1 MKLATYRLGLI
12 TASLPLLLLVISPCS
27 AQQVNPEADSRFG
40 AIAWMQ
46 RSAEY
51 RTLTEQTYRYALAQ
65 LAAGMNDR
73 KWSADEVQVSEGGYE
88 LKKPAVILDLDETVL
103 DNSAFNA
110 RNVVHGQAFTN
121 ELWNAWC
128 QEGKADVIP
137 GALEFVRAA
146 EGLGVA
152 VFFLTNREDV
162 VKQATIDNLKRLGFN
177 AQEANVLTQNKNDG
191 RGDDKLSR
199 RAAVAKDHRIVLLVG
214 DSMGDLCDGMDVKDF
229 KARNAVASQKT
240 QMLGT
245 RWIVL
250 PNPVY
255 GGWQR
260 AVPKG
265 AGALETKENTSNP
278 KTSTP

>member
-1 MKLATYRLGLI
+1 MQSPTQRFALT
-12 TASLPLLLLVISPCS
+12 SLVSLSLVLLSSVCT
-27 AQQVNPEADSRFG
+27 AQQINPESDYRFG

-51 RTLTEQTYRYALAQ
+51 RVLTEQTYRYALTQLTTGIKDRKWTADEAQ
-65 LAAGMNDR
+65 LA
-73 KWSADEVQVSEGGYE
+73 EGGYE

-121 ELWNAWC
+121 DIWNAWC
-128 QEGKADVIP
+128 NEAKADAIP
-137 GALEFVRAA
+137 GSLEFVQAA
-146 EGLGVA
+146 EGLGVT

-162 VKQATIDNLKRLGFN
+162 AKPATIENLKRLGFN
-177 AQEANVLTQNKNDG
+177 ASESNVLTQNKNDG
-191 RGDDKLSR
+191 RPDDKLSR
-199 RAAVAKDHRIVLLVG
+199 RAAVAKEHRIVLLIG
-214 DSMGDLCDGMDVKDF
+214 DSMGDLCDGMDIKDF
-229 KARNAVASQKT
+229 KARNTLATQKT

-245 RWIVL
+245 RWIIL

-260 AVPKG
+260 AIPKG
-265 AGALETKENTSNP
+265 VAALETKENTSNA
-278 KTSTP
+278 TGTAR

>member
-1 MKLATYRLGLI
+1 MASPALRFCVTSIATLSLLI
-12 TASLPLLLLVISPCS
+12 ASSFS
-27 AQQVNPEADSRFG
+27 QAQQINAESDYRYG
-40 AIAWMQ
+40 AITWMQ

-51 RTLTEQTYRYALAQ
+51 RLLTEQTYRYALTQLTTGIKDRKWTADEAQ
-65 LAAGMNDR
+65 LA
-73 KWSADEVQVSEGGYE
+73 EGGYE
-88 LKKPAVILDLDETVL
+88 MKRPAVILDLDETVL

-121 ELWNAWC
+121 DLWNAWC
-128 QEGKADVIP
+128 KEAKADAIP
-137 GALEFVRAA
+137 GSLEFVQAA

-162 VKQATIDNLKRLGFN
+162 AKPATIENLKRLGFN
-177 AQEANVLTQNKNDG
+177 ANDSNVLTQNKSEG

-199 RAAVAKDHRIVLLVG
+199 RAAVAKEHRIVLLIG
-214 DSMGDLCDGMDVKDF
+214 DSMGDLCDGMDIKDF
-229 KARNAVASQKT
+229 KSRNAVASQKT

-245 RWIVL
+245 RWIML

-260 AVPKG
+260 ALPKG
-265 AGALETKENTSNP
+265 AAALETKENTSNSLGTAP
-278 KTSTP
+278 